1 MVVLQINTLYKRGST
16 GKILAGI
23 EHACDLQGIEHY
35 AAFRY
40 GGNMINDN
48 HVFTVSSWLDCHV
61 HNRLAHITGLQG
73 SFSFIKTVL
82 FLRKVSKIRP
92 DIIHLHNIHGSYIN
106 HKLLF
111 KYIQK
116 NNIYLIWTL
125 HDCWAFT
132 GGCPHFEKINCYK
145 WKEKCGNCPL
155 AKSNNQLID
164 TSKYNLYKKR
174 KLFSAVK
181 NAIIVT
187 PSFWLKK
194 LASQTYLNKYQIRVI
209 NNGIDLNVF
218 YPRGAIFRENHNLD
232 EKYIILGVAFNWDHS
247 KGLDVFIKLADI
259 LSSDYTIIMVGIN
272 DSIKESLPDNIIS
285 IPRLENQHELAK
297 IYSSAD
303 IFLNP
308 TREDTFPTVNIES
321 LACGTPVLT
330 FNTGGSPEVLD
341 DKCGKI
347 VPDDIDD
354 IVATIMNIKEINPF
368 SREYCVNKAKR
379 YDQDLLF
386 TKYAEL
392 YNDLV

>member
-1 MVVLQINTLYKRGST
+1 
-16 GKILAGI
+16 
-23 EHACDLQGIEHY
+23 
-35 AAFRY
+35 
-40 GGNMINDN
+40 
-48 HVFTVSSWLDCHV
+48 
-61 HNRLAHITGLQG
+61 
-73 SFSFIKTVL
+73 
-82 FLRKVSKIRP
+82 
-92 DIIHLHNIHGSYIN
+92 
-106 HKLLF
+106 
-111 KYIQK
+111 
-116 NNIYLIWTL
+116 
-125 HDCWAFT
+125 
-132 GGCPHFEKINCYK
+132 
-145 WKEKCGNCPL
+145 
-155 AKSNNQLID
+155 
-164 TSKYNLYKKR
+164 
-174 KLFSAVK
+174 
-181 NAIIVT
+181 
-187 PSFWLKK
+187 
-194 LASQTYLNKYQIRVI
+194 
-209 NNGIDLNVF
+209 
-218 YPRGAIFRENHNLD
+218 
-232 EKYIILGVAFNWDHS
+232 
-247 KGLDVFIKLADI
+247 
-259 LSSDYTIIMVGIN
+259 MVGIN